1 MQRRRLLATAGLL
14 SVTAFATTVSL
25 GANFGLFGLTQPDS
39 PVGRLNSRLP
49 VAADVRQGPVTTVI
63 TTPPSTPHADD

>member
-1 MQRRRLLATAGLL
+1 MERRRLLATAGVL

-49 VAADVRQGPVTTVI
+49 VAGAVQPAPPTTVI
-63 TTPPSTPHADD
+63 TTPPSAPHADD

>member
-1 MQRRRLLATAGLL
+1 MERRRLLATAGVL

-39 PVGRLNSRLP
+39 PVGRLNSHVP
-49 VAADVRQGPVTTVI
+49 VAAAVRLGPPTTVI

>member
-1 MQRRRLLATAGLL
+1 VERRRLLATAGVL

-39 PVGRLNSRLP
+39 PVGRLDSHLP
-49 VAADVRQGPVTTVI
+49 VAAAVRLASPTTVVTI
-63 TTPPSTPHADD
+63 PVSAPHADD

>member
-1 MQRRRLLATAGLL
+1 MERRRLLATAGVL

-39 PVGRLNSRLP
+39 PVGRLDSRHP
-49 VAADVRQGPVTTVI
+49 VAAAVRLAPSTTAT
-63 TTPPSTPHADD
+63 TTPLRAPHADD

>member
-1 MQRRRLLATAGLL
+1 MQRRRLLATAGVL

-49 VAADVRQGPVTTVI
+49 VAADVRLGPARTVI
-63 TTPPSTPHADD
+63 TIPPSMPHADD